1 MIRKHAWLLAF
12 CAAVAACETP
22 TESTTPDVS
31 LEGVEPTASVVN
43 IWETKASVLTYRR
56 SAVAGALNNI
66 IYVVGGRD
74 AASDATKTLQVY
86 TIATNSW
93 AFKADMP
100 VNRSS
105 ANGASFLNGRLYVS
119 GGQSN
124 TGGAM
129 KTLYSYNPNT
139 NTWAKHKNMPVAAAC
154 GAQGVI
160 ADRLYV
166 YAPGIGACGPTH
178 GFYRYNPNNDTWTSL
193 PTPASKHAS
202 PVGGVIAGKFYLA
215 GGTSNST
222 LSPNLQLH
230 VYDPGSNSWGAKAW
244 LPSKQQ
250 NGAGAALSGRLFVA
264 GGINFDAPLTP
275 AISTLRAYYPDP
287 GGNFWTSVAPM
298 PTPRFYAAGVNAGGK
313 LWVISGNGNS
323 GNSTKVE
330 AYTP

>member
-22 TESTTPDVS
+22 TESTTPDVT
-31 LEGVEPTASVVN
+31 LEGVEPSASIIN
-43 IWETKASVLTYRR
+43 IWSTKASILSYRR
-56 SAVAGALNNI
+56 FAAAGAQNNI

-74 AASDATKTLQVY
+74 ALGDATKTLQVY

-93 AFKADMP
+93 AFKADLP

-105 ANGASFLNGRLYVS
+105 LNGANFLNGRLYVS

-139 NTWAKHKNMPVAAAC
+139 NTWTKHKNLPVESAC

-160 ADRLYV
+160 AGRLYV
-166 YAPGIGACGPTH
+166 YTPGVGACGSTH

-193 PTPASKHAS
+193 PTPPSVHLS
-202 PVGGVIAGKFYLA
+202 PVGGVIAGKFHLV
-215 GGTSNST
+215 GGSANST
-222 LSPNLQLH
+222 LSPNLQQH

-250 NGAGAALSGRLFVA
+250 NATGAALNGFLWVA
-264 GGINFDAPLTP
+264 GGIDFTAPGVPPIANLRRWTSGGNLWSNMAPL
-275 AISTLRAYYPDP
+275 
-287 GGNFWTSVAPM
+287 

-313 LWVISGNGNS
+313 LWVISGNGAG

>member
-1 MIRKHAWLLAF
+1 M
-12 CAAVAACETP
+12 
-22 TESTTPDVS
+22 
-31 LEGVEPTASVVN
+31 
-43 IWETKASVLTYRR
+43 
-56 SAVAGALNNI
+56 
-66 IYVVGGRD
+66 
-74 AASDATKTLQVY
+74 Y

-93 AFKADMP
+93 AFKADLP

-105 ANGASFLNGRLYVS
+105 ANGANFLNGRLYVS

-193 PTPASKHAS
+193 PTPPSKHPS

-222 LSPNLQLH
+222 PEPEPPASRLR
-230 VYDPGSNSWGAKAW
+230 PGRATAGAPHW

-250 NGAGAALSGRLFVA
+250 NGAGAALNGRMFVA
-264 GGINFDAPLTP
+264 GGINFTDPGHLDP
-275 AISTLRAYYPDP
+275 PRAYYPDP
-287 GGNFWTSVAPM
+287 TLEFLTSVAPM

-323 GNSTKVE
+323 GRQHEGRGLHAVMAECGRGAGLPTRRF
-330 AYTP
+330 AWPGL